1 MRNRFLPALLLGLA
15 ATSAIA
21 KTPPKKKK
29 TGTYNAAEF
38 IKKKEGKTPVGG
50 AQGKATGTNA
60 ALAKYDCQQAGSS
73 PTAPQG
79 MTDKPVDEKKA
90 DDSQANTTQQ
100 ALEMA
105 KTVVK
110 TVKENCRAEKPSG
123 TIEPDVGVQVV
134 KPGDLGAKESKG
146 ERPELSGTVGVS
158 ATF

>member
-1 MRNRFLPALLLGLA
+1 MRNQVFIALLLGMA
-15 ATSAIA
+15 ASSAVA
-21 KTPPKKKK
+21 KTDPKKKK
-29 TGTYNAAEF
+29 TGAYNAAEF
-38 IKKKEGKTPVGG
+38 IKKKESKPPVAG
-50 AQGKATGTNA
+50 AAGTAAASNK
-60 ALAKYDCQQAGSS
+60 ALANLDCQPAEAS
-73 PTAPQG
+73 PTAPQA

-90 DDSQANTTQQ
+90 DDGSTNSTQQ

-110 TVKENCRAEKPSG
+110 TVKENCRKEKPSG

-134 KPGDLGAKESKG
+134 KPGDIGAKESKG